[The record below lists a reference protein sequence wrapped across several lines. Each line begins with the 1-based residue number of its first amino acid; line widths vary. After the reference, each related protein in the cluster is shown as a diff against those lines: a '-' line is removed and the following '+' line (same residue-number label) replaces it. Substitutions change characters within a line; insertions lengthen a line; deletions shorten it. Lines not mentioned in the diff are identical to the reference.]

1 MIYMNFPKS
10 LGNIKSH
17 EIVLVL
23 LMVVYNLFNIVT
35 PPILSNFVNT
45 TFGMLSLVVMMI
57 ILFLNSNPV
66 VGVLG
71 FVTLYNLIQRSKLN
85 KLKERVPSEKRRS
98 NDMKKFNQFDKTM
111 EEEIVERNPLNASP
125 GSENDQSF
133 KPTFVT
139 TELSGSMNI

>member
-1 MIYMNFPKS
+1 MLYMNFSKS

-35 PPILSNFVNT
+35 PPMLSSFVNSS
-45 TFGMLSLVVMMI
+45 FGMLSLVVMMI

-71 FVTLYNLIQRSKLN
+71 FVTLYNLIQRSKIDE
-85 KLKERVPSEKRRS
+85 LKERMPSEKRRS
-98 NDMKKFNQFDKTM
+98 ADMNKFNQFDKTM
-111 EEEIVERNPLNASP
+111 EEEIVERNPLNSSP
-125 GSENDQSF
+125 GSEDTQAF
-133 KPTFVT
+133 KPTFVS
-139 TELSGSMNI
+139 TELSDSMNI